1 MKKLLLGAFLLSFIL
16 CYGQTKPEPQPI
28 RNQAQFPMEN
38 NGLTFFNTPSLV
50 MLDKNIR
57 SIFQDK
63 KGNFWFGT
71 NGAGVYRYD
80 WEKLQQL
87 AKLQTLQKLLGLP
100 RTS

>member
-1 MKKLLLGAFLLSFIL
+1 
-16 CYGQTKPEPQPI
+16 
-28 RNQAQFPMEN
+28 
-38 NGLTFFNTPSLV
+38 

-80 WEKLQQL
+80 GEKLQQFTE
-87 AKLQTLQKLLGLP
+87 KDGL
-100 RTS
+100 SNNQIQHIQ